1 MQTKIKIN
9 KKQPLDNFFF
19 FLKNAVKPR
28 GESGGA
34 KLPRQLPGNH
44 LQACPDY
51 QLTWQCRPR
60 GNSGVS
66 LALIVLAAKET
77 LEEFA
82 NRLCIHGRQGSTRVP
97 NGDKSDPGALWEH
110 YHYRPCSALLS
121 VSAFFLK
128 KKKKKRRLPSP
139 FQSFLP
145 IM

>member
-19 FLKNAVKPR
+19 LKNAVKPR
-28 GESGGA
+28 GAFGGA

-51 QLTWQCRPR
+51 QLTWQCRPQ

-77 LEEFA
+77 LAEFA
-82 NRLCIHGRQGSTRVP
+82 NRLCTHGRQGSTKDP
-97 NGDKSDPGALWEH
+97 SGDKSDPGALLEH
-110 YHYRPCSALLS
+110 YHYRPCSACSLFLLFS
-121 VSAFFLK
+121 
-128 KKKKKRRLPSP
+128 KKKRRLPSP